1 MRFTVVRL
9 KRHWARVV
17 LFVMLASLGVLF
29 TIATALS
36 VADFLKLLFNDDTM
50 GAMTAPSGN
59 LVSQAL
65 EWLYAKL
72 IVYGTGKA
80 LVYFSLFVLSTY
92 TLKNLFCYLAAV
104 TMARLRCRML
114 QEVRNDMYAKL
125 MRLPVGYYVH
135 HRKGDIMS
143 RFGSDMI
150 EYEENIINAFQSLV
164 NSVVSMFLYL
174 LMLFYINVKLTGFVL
189 CMLPLIVF
197 VISGITRRL
206 RRNSVELQER
216 NARLTAMMEES
227 LMGLKIIKAYTA
239 IDFFNRHFRKQNR
252 DYTRL
257 RVSVFRRIDMASP
270 VSEFLGNVI
279 VIGILLF
286 GSMLIMRADHGLSP
300 ELFVSYITLFVLM
313 IPPAKELTTA
323 LSQMKKGKGC
333 EERLQEML
341 DEAEEPHTGDVVFE
355 GLRQAIELRHVS
367 FRYAAADSN
376 EGARPWVLDDV
387 SLTIPKGRQ
396 VALVGG
402 SGSGKSTLVDL
413 LSRFYEVTQGD
424 LLYDGRP
431 IHDYTVASLRSHIG
445 VVAQDTML
453 FDGTVAENIAF
464 GVAQATRQQIEAAAR
479 VANAHDFIMQL
490 PAGYDTPIGDH
501 GDSLSGGQ
509 RQRISIARAVL
520 RQPDILILDEAT
532 SALDTESERQ
542 VQQALDQVLQGRTAI
557 IIAHRLSTISH
568 VDEIVVLEEG
578 RIVEQG
584 SHQELMEKNGRYSRL
599 VKLQQMDVAG
609 DPPLA
614 EQKEE

>member
-1 MRFTVVRL
+1 MKFTVVRL
-9 KRHWARVV
+9 KRHWARVL
-17 LFVMLASLGVLF
+17 LFVLLASLGVLF

-50 GAMTAPSGN
+50 GAVAAPSGN
-59 LVSQAL
+59 LVAQAL
-65 EWLYAKL
+65 EWLYGQL

-80 LVYFSLFVLSTY
+80 LVYFSLFVLCTY
-92 TLKNLFCYLAAV
+92 TLKNLFCYLAAI
-104 TMARLRCRML
+104 TMARLRCRLL
-114 QEVRNDMYAKL
+114 QEVRNDMYTQL
-125 MRLPVGYYVH
+125 MRLPIGYYVT

-150 EYEENIINAFQSLV
+150 EYEENIINAFQTLV
-164 NSVVSMFLYL
+164 NSVVSIVLYL

-189 CMLPLIVF
+189 CMLPVIVF

-227 LMGLKIIKAYTA
+227 LTGLKIIKAYTA
-239 IDFFNRHFRKQNR
+239 IDFFNRHFRKQNC

-286 GSMLIMRADHGLSP
+286 GSVLIMRADHGLSP

-313 IPPAKELTTA
+313 IPPAKELTTS
-323 LSQMKKGKGC
+323 LSQMKKGRGC

-341 DEAEEPHTGDVVFE
+341 DEKEEPRTGEVLFE
-355 GLRQAIELRHVS
+355 GLRDAIEFRDVS
-367 FRYAAADSN
+367 FRYAAADPA
-376 EGARPWVLDDV
+376 EGARPWVLEHIR
-387 SLTIPKGRQ
+387 LTIPKGRQ

-413 LSRFYEVTQGD
+413 LSRFYDVTQGE
-424 LLYDGRP
+424 LCYDGRP
-431 IHDYTVASLRSHIG
+431 IQDYSLSSLRSHIG

-453 FDGTVAENIAF
+453 FDGTVADNIAF
-464 GVAQATRQQIEAAAR
+464 GVAHATRQQIEAAAR

-490 PAGYDTPIGDH
+490 PEGYDTPIGDH
-501 GDSLSGGQ
+501 GESLSGGQ

-584 SHQELMEKNGRYSRL
+584 SHQQLMALNGRYCQL
-599 VKLQQMDVAG
+599 VQLQQMDGVI
-609 DPPLA
+609 PPPTQSNPA
-614 EQKEE
+614 

>member
-1 MRFTVVRL
+1 MKFTVNRL
-9 KRHWARVV
+9 KRHWARVL
-17 LFVMLASLGVLF
+17 LFVTLASLGVLF

-36 VADFLKLLFNDDTM
+36 VADFLKLLFNDDSM
-50 GAMTAPSGN
+50 GGAATSGN
-59 LVSQAL
+59 LVAQAL
-65 EWLYAKL
+65 EWLYGQL

-80 LVYFSLFVLSTY
+80 LVYFSIFVLVTY

-104 TMARLRCRML
+104 AMARLRCRLL
-114 QEVRNDMYAKL
+114 QEIRNDLYAKTL
-125 MRLPVGYYVH
+125 RMPIGYYVT
-135 HRKGDIMS
+135 HRKGDILS
-143 RFGSDMI
+143 RFGGDMI
-150 EYEENIINAFQSLV
+150 EYEENVINAFQTFV
-164 NSVVSMFLYL
+164 NSVVSILLYL

-189 CMLPLIVF
+189 LMLPLIVF

-216 NARLTAMMEES
+216 SARLTAMMEES

-252 DYTRL
+252 DYTKL

-270 VSEFLGNVI
+270 VSEFMGNVI

-286 GSMLIMRADHGLSP
+286 GSVLIMRADHGLSP

-323 LSQMKKGKGC
+323 ISQMKKGRGC

-341 DEAEEPHTGDVVFE
+341 DEEEEPRSEGLTFE
-355 GLRQAIELRHVS
+355 GLQSSIEFRGVS
-367 FRYAAADSN
+367 FRYRAADSA
-376 EGARPWVLDDV
+376 ETERPWVLDDIN
-387 SLTIPKGRQ
+387 LTVPKGCQ

-413 LSRFYEVTQGD
+413 LSRFYDVTQGE
-424 LLYDGRP
+424 LLLDGRP
-431 IHDYTVASLRSHIG
+431 IQEYSIASLRSHIG
-445 VVAQDTML
+445 VVSQDTML
-453 FDGTVAENIAF
+453 FNDTVAANIAF
-464 GVAQATRQQIEAAAR
+464 GAPQASREEIEAAAR

-490 PAGYDTPIGDH
+490 PNGYDTNIGDH
-501 GDSLSGGQ
+501 GESLSGGQ

-520 RQPDILILDEAT
+520 RHPDILILDEAT

-542 VQQALDQVLQGRTAI
+542 VQQALDQVLQGRTAL

-568 VDEIVVLEEG
+568 VDNIVVLESG

-584 SHQELMEKNGRYSRL
+584 THHELMALGGRYRQLVQLQQVDGEKNTTTTE
-599 VKLQQMDVAG
+599 
-609 DPPLA
+609 P
-614 EQKEE
+614 KE

>member
-1 MRFTVVRL
+1 
-9 KRHWARVV
+9 
-17 LFVMLASLGVLF
+17 
-29 TIATALS
+29 
-36 VADFLKLLFNDDTM
+36 
-50 GAMTAPSGN
+50 
-59 LVSQAL
+59 
-65 EWLYAKL
+65 
-72 IVYGTGKA
+72 
-80 LVYFSLFVLSTY
+80 
-92 TLKNLFCYLAAV
+92 
-104 TMARLRCRML
+104 
-114 QEVRNDMYAKL
+114 
-125 MRLPVGYYVH
+125 
-135 HRKGDIMS
+135 
-143 RFGSDMI
+143 
-150 EYEENIINAFQSLV
+150 
-164 NSVVSMFLYL
+164 
-174 LMLFYINVKLTGFVL
+174 
-189 CMLPLIVF
+189 
-197 VISGITRRL
+197 
-206 RRNSVELQER
+206 
-216 NARLTAMMEES
+216 MMEES

-323 LSQMKKGKGC
+323 LSQMKKGRGC

-341 DEAEEPHTGDVVFE
+341 NEAEEPHTGDVTFE
-355 GLRQAIELRHVS
+355 GLRQCIELRHVS
-367 FRYAAADSN
+367 FRYATTDCA
-376 EGARPWVLDDV
+376 EEERPWILDDI
-387 SLTIPKGRQ
+387 SLAIPKGRQ

-413 LSRFYEVTQGD
+413 LSRFYDVTQGA

-431 IHDYTVASLRSHIG
+431 VQEYDTASLRRHIG

-464 GVAQATRQQIEAAAR
+464 GVPQATRQQIEEAAR
-479 VANAHDFIMQL
+479 VANADDFIMQL
-490 PAGYDTPIGDH
+490 PEGYDTPIGDH
-501 GDSLSGGQ
+501 GESLSGGQ

-542 VQQALDQVLQGRTAI
+542 VQQALNQVLQGRTAI
-557 IIAHRLSTISH
+557 IIAHRLSTISR
-568 VDEIVVLEEG
+568 VDDIVVLERG

-584 SHQELMEKNGRYSRL
+584 NHQELMALNGRYRQL
-599 VKLQQMDVAG
+599 VQLQQMDG
-609 DPPLA
+609 DTRQV
-614 EQKEE
+614 EQEKE